1 MPYYR
6 RCCFTALALAA
17 LGIYAAVPASAQ
29 QEATQK
35 AFCPTFG
42 WAEGLVRNF
51 QQPNSPF
58 PVNDTKPDPNNP
70 TKPIPDC
77 NFHMWSYEAFVWATA
92 LNKQNVPRFMTLP
105 TEEDLLSPLQ
115 LLAGTVHP
123 RTLQLA
129 ARSIVGHDL
138 PGYSEGAGAFVQ
150 ADGNV
155 LVAPNGYPV
164 YTSVHMNPT
173 YFATARKN
181 LIATGDYQKGDPNDT
196 FPLGAAV
203 FKATWLRLAP
213 GEDPPANAFVTQAQV
228 PVLTVQRSATAITIL
243 PVPNKFVSAKVA
255 LVGLHVV
262 GVTVNHPEFLWG
274 TFEHKLNTPQ
284 VPDNTFSSS
293 GSSST
298 GYTFYKANTSYGQAN
313 IAVTP
318 PLLTFNTTTQR
329 FSPTTNAVLE
339 NQTGGENQ
347 TDGPANVQSV
357 TEQGQSYLAKT
368 KAPQSVFANYYLVG
382 TVWMLPNSYNLNSDQ
397 SNAVGSVTLAN
408 TTAETFQQYPSNAD
422 MSKVKNCFMCHN
434 ASSYSFQTPPPAQL
448 KNRLVAI
455 SHTLSVGTDYAVPN
469 MISGNV
475 RMLFFKGQ

>member
-1 MPYYR
+1 MTLR
-6 RCCFTALALAA
+6 FRFTALAIVTL
-17 LGIYAAVPASAQ
+17 AAVPAAAQ
-29 QEATQK
+29 PAATQK

-51 QQPNSPF
+51 QQPGSLF
-58 PVNDTKPDPNNP
+58 PVNDTKPNPNDP
-70 TKPIPDC
+70 TAPIPDC
-77 NFHMWSYEAFVWATA
+77 NFHMWSFEAFTWATA
-92 LNKQNVPRFMTLP
+92 MNKLNVPRFMTLP
-105 TEEDLLSPLQ
+105 TEEDLLNPVQ
-115 LLAGTVHP
+115 LLASTVHP

-138 PGYSEGAGAFVQ
+138 PGFTEGAGAFVQ

-173 YFATARKN
+173 YYATARKN

-196 FPLGAAV
+196 FPLGSAV

-213 GEDPPANAFVTQAQV
+213 GEDPPANSFVTQAQV
-228 PVLTVQRSATAITIL
+228 PVLTVQRSPTAITIL
-243 PVPNKFVSAKVA
+243 PVPNKFVTAKVA

-284 VPDNTFSSS
+284 VPDNTFSTS
-293 GSSST
+293 GSSAT

-313 IAVTP
+313 LAFTP
-318 PLLTFNTTTQR
+318 PLLTFNTATQR
-329 FSPTTNAVLE
+329 FSPVTNAVLE

-347 TDGPANVQSV
+347 TDGAANVLSV
-357 TEQGQSYLAKT
+357 TEEGQKYLAKT

-382 TVWMLPNSYNLNSDQ
+382 TVWMLPNTYNLNSDQ
-397 SNAVGSVTLAN
+397 SSAVGSVNLAN

-422 MSKVKNCFMCHN
+422 MGKVKNCFMCHN
-434 ASSYSFQTPPPAQL
+434 ASSYSFQTPPPKQL
-448 KNRLVAI
+448 NNRLVAI

-469 MISGNV
+469 MISGNL

>member
-1 MPYYR
+1 MTFR
-6 RCCFTALALAA
+6 FHLAA
-17 LGIYAAVPASAQ
+17 LATAALSVATAATVLAQ
-29 QEATQK
+29 QPQPTPPPPARG
-35 AFCPTFG
+35 CPQMG
-42 WAEGLVRNF
+42 WSEGLWSNF
-51 QQPNSPF
+51 QQPNSAF
-58 PVNDTKPDPNNP
+58 P
-70 TKPIPDC
+70 TKDTHDQPNGVPDC
-77 NFHMWSYEAFVWATA
+77 IFHQWSVEAFVWATT

-129 ARSIVGHDL
+129 ARSMVGHDL
-138 PGYSEGAGAFVQ
+138 PGYTEGAGAFVQ

-181 LIATGDYQKGDPNDT
+181 LIATGDYQKGDPNAT
-196 FPLGAAV
+196 FPLGSAV

-213 GEDPPANAFVTQAQV
+213 GEDPPANSCVTQAQV
-228 PVLTVQRSATAITIL
+228 PVLTVQRSPTAITIL
-243 PVPNKFVSAKVA
+243 PVPNKFVTAKVA

-284 VPDNTFSSS
+284 VPDNTFSTS
-293 GSSST
+293 GSSAT

-329 FSPTTNAVLE
+329 FAPVTNAVLE

-347 TDGPANVQSV
+347 TDGPANVKSV
-357 TEQGQSYLAKT
+357 SEQGQAYLAKT
-368 KAPQSVFANYYLVG
+368 KPPQSVFANYYLVG
-382 TVWMLPNSYNLNSDQ
+382 TVWMLPNTYNLNSDQ
-397 SNAVGSVTLAN
+397 SSAVGSVNLAN
-408 TTAETFQQYPSNAD
+408 TTAETFQQYPTNAD

-448 KNRLVAI
+448 NNRLVAI
-455 SHTLSVGTDYAVPN
+455 SHALSVGTDYAVPN